1 MAAAVCLAGGTAS
14 SFKPVH
20 AGGAAGWL
28 SLDADGAVQAPRVD
42 WKSDG
47 CFLRRCLQTK
57 SFTCPPANTISR
69 LMQKYPKISLFGT
82 IVLALALSACAWTNP
97 LPSVQTDRSEPVT
110 APDSLNVVQLEPMHS
125 TVILQRV
132 ATAEQRTLSRLA
144 TELRFVLNLV
154 RESQAQADPDARIR
168 FDYGLLIR
176 DLRNMIAGIEA
187 HAVPSSASLDSI
199 EPIPGDYLR

>member
-1 MAAAVCLAGGTAS
+1 
-14 SFKPVH
+14 
-20 AGGAAGWL
+20 
-28 SLDADGAVQAPRVD
+28 
-42 WKSDG
+42 
-47 CFLRRCLQTK
+47 
-57 SFTCPPANTISR
+57 
-69 LMQKYPKISLFGT
+69 MQKYPKISLFGT

>member
-1 MAAAVCLAGGTAS
+1 
-14 SFKPVH
+14 
-20 AGGAAGWL
+20 
-28 SLDADGAVQAPRVD
+28 
-42 WKSDG
+42 
-47 CFLRRCLQTK
+47 
-57 SFTCPPANTISR
+57 
-69 LMQKYPKISLFGT
+69 MQNFPQILLVGT
-82 IVLALALSACAWTNP
+82 IALALAVSACVPKNP
-97 LPSVQTDRSEPVT
+97 PLSVQTGR
-110 APDSLNVVQLEPMHS
+110 APAAPASNSLNVVQLEPMNS

-187 HAVPSSASLDSI
+187 HAAPNSVSLDSI
-199 EPIPGDYLR
+199 EPIPGDYQR

>member
-1 MAAAVCLAGGTAS
+1 MAAAVYLAGGTAS
-14 SFKPVH
+14 SFKPVP

-57 SFTCPPANTISR
+57 SFTCVAANTISR
-69 LMQKYPKISLFGT
+69 LMQKYPKISLVGV
-82 IVLALALSACAWTNP
+82 IALALAAAACAPTNSP
-97 LPSVQTDRSEPVT
+97 LSVQTDRSLPVT
-110 APDSLNVVQLEPMHS
+110 ASDSLNVVQLQPMQTS
-125 TVILQRV
+125 VILQRV

>member
-1 MAAAVCLAGGTAS
+1 
-14 SFKPVH
+14 
-20 AGGAAGWL
+20 
-28 SLDADGAVQAPRVD
+28 
-42 WKSDG
+42 
-47 CFLRRCLQTK
+47 
-57 SFTCPPANTISR
+57 
-69 LMQKYPKISLFGT
+69 MQKYPQISLVGV
-82 IVLALALSACAWTNP
+82 IALALVAVACAPTNTP
-97 LPSVQTDRSEPVT
+97 MSVQTDRSVPVT
-110 APDSLNVVQLEPMHS
+110 ASDSLNVVQLQSMHS
-125 TVILQRV
+125 SVILQRV

-199 EPIPGDYLR
+199 EPIPGDYRR

>member
-1 MAAAVCLAGGTAS
+1 MFPAAVLADKIVYLCS
-14 SFKPVH
+14 CHQYKPY
-20 AGGAAGWL
+20 
-28 SLDADGAVQAPRVD
+28 
-42 WKSDG
+42 
-47 CFLRRCLQTK
+47 F
-57 SFTCPPANTISR
+57 
-69 LMQKYPKISLFGT
+69 MQNYPKILLVGT
-82 IVLALALSACAWTNP
+82 IALALVTAACVPTNSP
-97 LPSVQTDRSEPVT
+97 LSVQTDRSVPVT
-110 APDSLNVVQLEPMHS
+110 ASDSLNVVQLEPMHS

-199 EPIPGDYLR
+199 EPIPGDYQR

>member
-1 MAAAVCLAGGTAS
+1 
-14 SFKPVH
+14 
-20 AGGAAGWL
+20 
-28 SLDADGAVQAPRVD
+28 
-42 WKSDG
+42 
-47 CFLRRCLQTK
+47 
-57 SFTCPPANTISR
+57 
-69 LMQKYPKISLFGT
+69 MQNFPQILLVGT
-82 IVLALALSACAWTNP
+82 IALALVTAACVPTNSP
-97 LPSVQTDRSEPVT
+97 LSVQTGRAAAEP
-110 APDSLNVVQLEPMHS
+110 ASDSLNVVQLEPMHS
-125 TVILQRV
+125 SVIVQRV

-199 EPIPGDYLR
+199 EPIPGDYQR

>member
-1 MAAAVCLAGGTAS
+1 
-14 SFKPVH
+14 
-20 AGGAAGWL
+20 
-28 SLDADGAVQAPRVD
+28 
-42 WKSDG
+42 
-47 CFLRRCLQTK
+47 
-57 SFTCPPANTISR
+57 
-69 LMQKYPKISLFGT
+69 MQKYPQISLAVV
-82 IVLALALSACAWTNP
+82 IALALVAAACAPTNSTM
-97 LPSVQTDRSEPVT
+97 SVQTDRAVPVT
-110 APDSLNVVQLEPMHS
+110 ASDSLNAGQSESMHS
-125 TVILQRV
+125 SEILQRV

-199 EPIPGDYLR
+199 EPIPGDYQR

>member
-1 MAAAVCLAGGTAS
+1 
-14 SFKPVH
+14 
-20 AGGAAGWL
+20 
-28 SLDADGAVQAPRVD
+28 
-42 WKSDG
+42 
-47 CFLRRCLQTK
+47 
-57 SFTCPPANTISR
+57 
-69 LMQKYPKISLFGT
+69 MQKFPQISLVSV
-82 IVLALALSACAWTNP
+82 IALALVAAACSPTNSP
-97 LPSVQTDRSEPVT
+97 LPVQTDRAVP
-110 APDSLNVVQLEPMHS
+110 APASDSLNVVQLEPMHS

-199 EPIPGDYLR
+199 EPIPGDYQR

>member
-1 MAAAVCLAGGTAS
+1 
-14 SFKPVH
+14 
-20 AGGAAGWL
+20 
-28 SLDADGAVQAPRVD
+28 
-42 WKSDG
+42 
-47 CFLRRCLQTK
+47 
-57 SFTCPPANTISR
+57 
-69 LMQKYPKISLFGT
+69 MQNYPKILLVGT
-82 IVLALALSACAWTNP
+82 IALALVTAACVPTNSP
-97 LPSVQTDRSEPVT
+97 LSVQTDRSELVT
-110 APDSLNVVQLEPMHS
+110 ASDSLNVVQLEPMHS

-187 HAVPSSASLDSI
+187 HAVPNSASLDPI
-199 EPIPGDYLR
+199 KPIPGDYQR

>member
-1 MAAAVCLAGGTAS
+1 
-14 SFKPVH
+14 
-20 AGGAAGWL
+20 
-28 SLDADGAVQAPRVD
+28 
-42 WKSDG
+42 
-47 CFLRRCLQTK
+47 
-57 SFTCPPANTISR
+57 
-69 LMQKYPKISLFGT
+69 MQKYPQISLVSV
-82 IVLALALSACAWTNP
+82 IALALVASACAQLNP
-97 LPSVQTDRSEPVT
+97 PLSVQTNRSVPV
-110 APDSLNVVQLEPMHS
+110 PESDSLNVVQLEPMHS
-125 TVILQRV
+125 SVILQRV

-199 EPIPGDYLR
+199 EPIPGDYQR

>member
-1 MAAAVCLAGGTAS
+1 MFPAAVLADKIVYLCSCQHYKPSHAEISANFIGRRHRTRAGCSRLRTDQFTNVCTDGFGGYLSPAS
-14 SFKPVH
+14 D
-20 AGGAAGWL
+20 
-28 SLDADGAVQAPRVD
+28 SLD
-42 WKSDG
+42 
-47 CFLRRCLQTK
+47 
-57 SFTCPPANTISR
+57 
-69 LMQKYPKISLFGT
+69 
-82 IVLALALSACAWTNP
+82 
-97 LPSVQTDRSEPVT
+97 
-110 APDSLNVVQLEPMHS
+110 VVQLQLMHS
-125 TVILQRV
+125 SVILQRV
-132 ATAEQRTLSRLA
+132 ATAEQRSLYRLA

>member
-1 MAAAVCLAGGTAS
+1 
-14 SFKPVH
+14 
-20 AGGAAGWL
+20 
-28 SLDADGAVQAPRVD
+28 
-42 WKSDG
+42 
-47 CFLRRCLQTK
+47 
-57 SFTCPPANTISR
+57 
-69 LMQKYPKISLFGT
+69 MQNFPQILLVGT
-82 IVLALALSACAWTNP
+82 IVLMLVVSACVRTNP
-97 LPSVQTDRSEPVT
+97 PLSVQTGREAA
-110 APDSLNVVQLEPMHS
+110 APAANSLNVVQLEPLHS

-199 EPIPGDYLR
+199 EPIPGDYRR

>member
-1 MAAAVCLAGGTAS
+1 
-14 SFKPVH
+14 
-20 AGGAAGWL
+20 
-28 SLDADGAVQAPRVD
+28 
-42 WKSDG
+42 
-47 CFLRRCLQTK
+47 
-57 SFTCPPANTISR
+57 
-69 LMQKYPKISLFGT
+69 MQKFPQIWLVGV
-82 IVLALALSACAWTNP
+82 IALALFAAACVPTNSP
-97 LPSVQTDRSEPVT
+97 MSVQTDRAVP
-110 APDSLNVVQLEPMHS
+110 APASDSLNVVQLEPMHS
-125 TVILQRV
+125 SVILQRV

-187 HAVPSSASLDSI
+187 HAVPNSASLDFI

>member
-1 MAAAVCLAGGTAS
+1 MAAAVYLAGGTSS
-14 SFKPVH
+14 SFKPVP

-28 SLDADGAVQAPRVD
+28 FVDADGTVQASRID
-42 WKSDG
+42 WKFG
-47 CFLRRCLQTK
+47 RCFLRRCLQTK
-57 SFTCPPANTISR
+57 SFTCCSAITISR
-69 LMQKYPKISLFGT
+69 LMQKYPQISLVGV
-82 IVLALALSACAWTNP
+82 IALALAVSACATTNP
-97 LPSVQTDRSEPVT
+97 PLSVQADRSVPVT
-110 APDSLNVVQLEPMHS
+110 ASDSLPGVQLQPMHS

-199 EPIPGDYLR
+199 EPIPGDYRR